1 MNRIYKLKNGDSI
14 GVVNSKNNGILIKNN
29 NDTLKVL
36 EIKEQC
42 SNLYIKNITESEVIG
57 FVLTILLENNSLE
70 IKENKENSE
79 LIGKLLDNEFKKL
92 LGDSKLDVVNTEFQ
106 VITTYEK
113 E

>member
-1 MNRIYKLKNGDSI
+1 MNKIYKLKNGDSI
-14 GVVNSKNNGILIKNN
+14 RIVNSKNNGILVKNN
-29 NDTLKVL
+29 NDTLKIL
-36 EIKEQC
+36 EIKEEY
-42 SNLYIKNITESEVIG
+42 SNLYIKNVTESEIIG

-79 LIGKLLDNEFKKL
+79 IISKLLDNEFKRL
-92 LGDSKLDVVNTEFQ
+92 LGDSKLDIVNTEFQ